1 MRCAPQ
7 NPPVSV
13 LTKGFCDGATNFGPD
28 KRVLRFGC
36 APQNPPVSVLIKG
49 FCDGLVERG
58 CAPRPTNFGPESA
71 LRCQD
76 SCCTNPPLPLQAIP
90 LPPAGNVKKRMAC
103 RAGSKDHSGTTLPVG
118 GKGGT
123 VARSAGCCHEIE
135 TPAGECFATNYNYKA
150 KCFVLLP
157 GQICQVWN
165 CDNVHWQPQQSSAS
179 RFVSP
184 KLELNK

>member
-1 MRCAPQ
+1 MGFAMRCAPQ

-90 LPPAGNVKKRMAC
+90 LPPAGNVEKRMAC

-135 TPAGECFATNYNYKA
+135 TPAGECLRRITITRQSASYFFLAKFA
-150 KCFVLLP
+150 KCGIVTMSTGSLSSLP
-157 GQICQVWN
+157 RPG
-165 CDNVHWQPQQSSAS
+165 
-179 RFVSP
+179 
-184 KLELNK
+184 L

>member
-1 MRCAPQ
+1 MR
-7 NPPVSV
+7 
-13 LTKGFCDGATNFGPD
+13 
-28 KRVLRFGC
+28 C

-76 SCCTNPPLPLQAIP
+76 SCCTNPPLPLCPCRQSPCALQAIP
-90 LPPAGNVKKRMAC
+90 LRPAGNVKKRMAC
-103 RAGSKDHSGTTLPVG
+103 RAGCWIQRSFRNNIACKGKLLANACDEVLP
-118 GKGGT
+118 
-123 VARSAGCCHEIE
+123 
-135 TPAGECFATNYNYKA
+135 
-150 KCFVLLP
+150 P

-165 CDNVHWQPQQSSAS
+165 CDNVHWQSQQSSAS